1 MKDDKKINIHSSPLT
16 FKNYTMTFIIGSYAC
31 MFLILLFI
39 GCSNDY
45 SISFYIL
52 ICVSLVIAIRGSI
65 IGMSMDPDKNFEAF
79 LANNY
84 VGFFMFM
91 AFMSQMLKI

>member
-1 MKDDKKINIHSSPLT
+1 
-16 FKNYTMTFIIGSYAC
+16 

-39 GCSNDY
+39 GYDNDY
-45 SISFYIL
+45 SISFYFL
-52 ICVSLVIAIRGSI
+52 IIISLVIALRGSI
-65 IGMSMDPDKNFEAF
+65 RGMSMDPDKNFKAF

>member
-1 MKDDKKINIHSSPLT
+1 
-16 FKNYTMTFIIGSYAC
+16 

-39 GCSNDY
+39 GYGNNY

-52 ICVSLVIAIRGSI
+52 ICVSLIIAIKWSI
-65 IGMSMDPDKNFEAF
+65 IGMSMDPDKNFKAF